1 MLKNLEGNQMKAK
14 KIMIIGWEQKYTGW
28 AEWAEENFEQ
38 WVSLSKFKEANN
50 VIAFIK
56 SL

>member
-1 MLKNLEGNQMKAK
+1 MKAK
-14 KIMIIGWEQKYTGW
+14 KIMIIEWEQKYTGW